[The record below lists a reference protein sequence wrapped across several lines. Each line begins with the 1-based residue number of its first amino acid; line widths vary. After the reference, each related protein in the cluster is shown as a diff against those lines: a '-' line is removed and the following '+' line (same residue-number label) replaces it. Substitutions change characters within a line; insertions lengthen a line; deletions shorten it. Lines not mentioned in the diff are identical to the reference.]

1 MPAAALLGLVMCRLV
16 PLLCGDNQ
24 VVMGEGTQSLFRRR
38 PGANRKAPEDG
49 ERRSTVNT
57 AIHMSTG
64 RPLSIHRPPSRARKK
79 RLQWHRQRRSLCQPR
94 SRRIATAR
102 TLEAQVAKDY

>member
-64 RPLSIHRPPSRARKK
+64 TATIDLSAAFASPEKTPAMASSTTITMPAEVKK
-79 RLQWHRQRRSLCQPR
+79 DCHDGRLRL
-94 SRRIATAR
+94 
-102 TLEAQVAKDY
+102 